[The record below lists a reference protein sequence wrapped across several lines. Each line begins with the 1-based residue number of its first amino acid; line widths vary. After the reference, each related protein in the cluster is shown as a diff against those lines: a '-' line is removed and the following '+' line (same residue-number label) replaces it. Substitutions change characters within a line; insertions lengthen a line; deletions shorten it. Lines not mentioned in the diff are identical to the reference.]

1 MLLFYI
7 FVKMEL
13 KEQIK
18 LVKSYKPSLSDW
30 KNSFDSTEY
39 KEASKLNYALFGI
52 HLNKRKNCDCV
63 NDLMNY
69 ISRLDNEKINQK
81 QMIME
86 SKFKLKKGI
95 LIQLHGLDIMISEA
109 NLTDAKAITLLKKYP
124 GHIASFEVY
133 PENWKELL
141 EDKPR
146 NKGIKKVTKKAKVNE
161 SNSNNRKEINGEG

>member
-7 FVKMEL
+7 FVKMKLE
-13 KEQIK
+13 EQIK
-18 LVKSYKPSLSDW
+18 KVLSYKPTLNEW
-30 KNSFDSTEY
+30 RNKFDSPEY
-39 KEASKLNYALFGI
+39 KDTSKLHSDLFGSA
-52 HLNKRKNCDCV
+52 LNRTKNCGCV
-63 NDLMNY
+63 PDFLNVL
-69 ISRLDNEKINQK
+69 SSLKKEKINK
-81 QMIME
+81 IKEKME
-86 SKFKLKKGI
+86 SKFRLKKGI

-141 EDKPR
+141 EDKLR